1 MKESIFFGLI
11 HLRKAEKVMII
22 LSPNDLFTSR
32 RVSLIAD
39 YDKET
44 IFNLYQPLIGAL
56 ASSLYMTFLVEAKNQ
71 KVTQISTHEKLMVKV
86 QMTTKEFLEARGR
99 LESVGLLKSYIEN
112 PSDDIKT
119 YHYEVYAPKSPAS
132 FFENALLYGLLIK
145 YIGEAEANRLKS
157 IYNENV
163 NDDKGVEI
171 SKTFKDVFTPDM
183 NDPIF
188 RKAVN
193 SGGQR
198 GRKTAKIDSEFNY
211 DRFFEVLTSISQ
223 IKQSAIT
230 KKELKEIERIATLNG
245 VDETIAA
252 NIVNE
257 IYDASQDKGYRV
269 NSNKLSEK
277 IRNSTNF
284 SFLVGYRDAT
294 NKKSTNNK
302 VTSDSDL
309 AKKIDLMES
318 ITPSEWLCILQNGAK
333 PAKSDLNI
341 IETISRDYSLSPSV
355 INVLIDY
362 ILNKNHN
369 ILSKSYMEKV
379 AASLKREGVESA
391 IDAMNYLEQARQS
404 MTNRKTNKKEQNIRI
419 NKETENEQMPEE
431 NEEDDIS
438 WEQLI
443 NELGGDK

>member
-1 MKESIFFGLI
+1 
-11 HLRKAEKVMII
+11 MII

-56 ASSLYMTFLVEAKNQ
+56 ACSLYMTFLVEAKNQ
-71 KVTQISTHEKLMVKV
+71 KVTQISTHEKLLVKV

-112 PSDDIKT
+112 PTDDVKT

-157 IYNENV
+157 IYNESV
-163 NDDKGVEI
+163 NDEKGMEI

-183 NDPIF
+183 NDPVF

-211 DRFFEVLTSISQ
+211 DRFFEALTSISQ

-252 NIVNE
+252 NVVNE
-257 IYDASQDKGYRV
+257 IYDASQDKGYRID
-269 NSNKLSEK
+269 SNRLSEK
-277 IRNSTNF
+277 ITSSTNF
-284 SFLVGYRDAT
+284 SFLTGYREAT
-294 NKKSTNNK
+294 NKKKSNNK

-362 ILNKNHN
+362 ILINNHN

-379 AASLKREGVESA
+379 AASLKREGVDSA
-391 IDAMNYLEQARQS
+391 IDAMNYLEEVRQS
-404 MTNRKTNKKEQNIRI
+404 MTNKNSKKKDIKI
-419 NKETENEQMPEE
+419 NKEIKDEQKQTKED